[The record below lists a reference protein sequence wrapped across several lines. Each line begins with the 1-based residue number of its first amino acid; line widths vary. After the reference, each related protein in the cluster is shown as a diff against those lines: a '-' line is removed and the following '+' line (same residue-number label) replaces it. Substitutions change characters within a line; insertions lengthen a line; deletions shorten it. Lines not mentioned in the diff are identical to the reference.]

1 MIIGLCFSDICCKK
15 LEAFDNYFAFV
26 KTKLWPK
33 LVLIMQPFAF
43 ILVCIIALEFANGI
57 SLTTARIIVHRR
69 SRSRSRRG
77 PTYTQER
84 NKKCDYVNTLFVA
97 ANKSCSV
104 PPLHTYANIYEKS
117 YKTQL
122 WEFQQKECNP
132 EANVFLAGLFI
143 MFMFCYILMCIV
155 RPSA

>member
-15 LEAFDNYFAFV
+15 LETFYNYFSFV
-26 KTKLWPK
+26 KTKAWSK
-33 LVLIMQPFAF
+33 LFLIMQPFAF
-43 ILVCIIALEFANGI
+43 ILVCIIALEFASGI

-77 PTYTQER
+77 PTYTQQR

-97 ANKSCSV
+97 PNKSCSV
-104 PPLHTYANIYEKS
+104 PPLHTYANVYEKS
-117 YKTQL
+117 YQMQL

-132 EANVFLAGLFI
+132 EANVFLVCFVIIL
-143 MFMFCYILMCIV
+143 MFCYILLCIV